1 MTVNTQNR
9 TRARHQRIL
18 DAALQ
23 VFSARGYHD
32 AAVDDIAARA
42 ETSKGGVYFHFPG
55 KQALFLA
62 LLDRTA
68 NLLLDRIVSRMETE
82 SDPMAKIDGALQAV
96 IGTFS
101 AQRSIARL
109 FLVEALGAGP
119 EFHARMHAIHE
130 SFAAFIKSNLDEA
143 VRLGVISPLDTQ
155 TASLAWFGALN
166 QVVTHWVLSDDS
178 GKLEDTYPALRDL
191 LLRSVGLTLQPC
203 SEASCNNG

>member
-1 MTVNTQNR
+1 VR
-9 TRARHQRIL
+9 RQRIL
-18 DAALQ
+18 DAALH

-32 AAVDDIAARA
+32 TAVDNIAAEA
-42 ETSKGGVYFHFPG
+42 DTSKGGIYFHFPG

-68 NLLLDRIVSRMETE
+68 DLLLDRIVTRMETE
-82 SDPMAKIDGALQAV
+82 SDPIAKIDGALQAV
-96 IGTFS
+96 LGTFS
-101 AQRSIARL
+101 TQRSIARL

-119 EFHARMHAIHE
+119 EFHAKMHDIHE

-143 VRLGVISPLDTQ
+143 VRLDVISPLDTQ

-178 GKLEDTYPALRDL
+178 GNLEDTYPALRDL
-191 LLRSVGLTLQPC
+191 LLRSVGLTP
-203 SEASCNNG
+203 AAPVNDGVNGGR